1 MIKRKYQLEIA
12 KLQLRFA
19 SQTVGMVIF
28 TMLIFNLPE
37 LIQEYGRMIEL
48 WLK

>member
-12 KLQLRFA
+12 KLQMRFA

-28 TMLIFNLPE
+28 TILIFNLPE
-37 LIQEYGRMIEL
+37 LIQKYGRMIEQ
-48 WLK
+48 WN